1 MGALPPGLCVS
12 KPLGPFNGGLRS
24 SGMIHVLLRYLSALA
39 SKSGDCGEMNVSNV
53 YTLFKVR
60 IATIVGRCLLQSLSV
75 WDA

>member
-1 MGALPPGLCVS
+1 
-12 KPLGPFNGGLRS
+12 
-24 SGMIHVLLRYLSALA
+24 MIHVLLRYLSALA